1 MKLPRRKFLHLT
13 AGVAVLPMSSR
24 FAWAQASTSRP
35 VRAPPRGD
43 FTMAM
48 LDQMNA

>member
-1 MKLPRRKFLHLT
+1 
-13 AGVAVLPMSSR
+13 MSSR
-24 FAWAQASTSRP
+24 FAWAQAHPSRR

-48 LDQMNA
+48 LDELNI